1 MIHFISVK
9 DDDTGKIVDL
19 DMMEDEYKFE
29 LRLIEKKAKYNC
41 GRYTIDTRIL

>member
-1 MIHFISVK
+1 MIYFISVK
-9 DDDTGKIVDL
+9 NDDTGKIVDL
-19 DMMEDEYKFE
+19 DMTGDAYKFE